1 MKTLMHVIVSLF
13 CAQTF
18 LSAGN
23 LVTYSVD
30 GKAYEGYVSAP
41 TKSAPLVLIVHDWD
55 GMNEYE
61 MKRAQMLN
69 DMGYAVFAVDLF
81 GKGVKPVSMFL

>member
-41 TKSAPLVLIVHDWD
+41 TKSAPLVRWD
-55 GMNEYE
+55 ERIRDE
-61 MKRAQMLN
+61 ASADAQ
-69 DMGYAVFAVDLF
+69 
-81 GKGVKPVSMFL
+81 